1 MSAGAVAI
9 TEEGSVIPQ
18 EHVHDDAMD
27 EDSEDGNGN
36 ASPMTA
42 MDEEEGTELHNQMF
56 WRRRRKWWNKV
67 KSGVK
72 KVAKTVKKGVKKV
85 AKGVKNVAKKIKAKV
100 HKLSAPPPV
109 PTPFPT
115 PIPTPVPT
123 PVPTPM
129 PTPAPKPCEY
139 DTWSEWEDC
148 SKSCGGGQHIRKR
161 DIFNEAVGTGRK
173 CTIDKMLQEQ
183 QCGIDACPLLVMPP
197 PLEAHAQHVSQLHA
211 AVLGSVLMIHL
222 TLSVVSGVLSL

>member
-100 HKLSAPPPV
+100 HKIVGCSQA
-109 PTPFPT
+109 PTPA
-115 PIPTPVPT
+115 
-123 PVPTPM
+123 PTPM
-129 PTPAPKPCEY
+129 PTTGPKPCEY
-139 DTWSEWEDC
+139 DNWEDWEDC